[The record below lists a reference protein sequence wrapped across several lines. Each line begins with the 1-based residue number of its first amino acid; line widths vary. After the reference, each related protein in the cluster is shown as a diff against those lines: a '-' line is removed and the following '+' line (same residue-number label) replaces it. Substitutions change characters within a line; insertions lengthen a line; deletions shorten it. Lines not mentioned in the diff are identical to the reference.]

1 MSLARSLALAAVVCA
16 LSAPRPAE
24 AGFNVHER
32 FPNDLTL
39 FIDFDDG
46 VEEFAGAGMRYKID
60 AYIWGLDVT
69 AQYDHAVYEEDGDRQ
84 FFNGGSLGGQV
95 MVSPLAFV
103 GILIEDKIL
112 PSHPRDFRRLMEWV
126 NLWIP
131 AGVRV
136 GLGSDLN
143 EPRARLAAWF
153 GLELVLR
160 YAKADWP
167 YWPHIAVSY
176 RRQASL
182 PEDRGATS
190 HILFSVGFTRFIQ
203 L

>member
-1 MSLARSLALAAVVCA
+1 MTLTRLLGLAALLAVVSTPGVA
-16 LSAPRPAE
+16 A

-39 FIDFDDG
+39 LLDFDHG
-46 VEEFAGAGMRYKID
+46 VEEFAGAGLRYKID
-60 AYIWGLDVT
+60 GYIWGLDVT
-69 AQYDHAVYEEDGDRQ
+69 AQYDRAQYEVNGDPTT
-84 FFNGGSLGGQV
+84 FNGGSLGGQI
-95 MVSPLAFV
+95 MISPLAFV

-112 PSHPRDFRRLMEWV
+112 PSHPHDFTRLMEYV

-136 GLGSDLN
+136 GLGTDGQD
-143 EPRARLAAWF
+143 PRARLAAWF
-153 GLELVLR
+153 GLELVIR
-160 YAKADWP
+160 FAHADWP
-167 YWPHIAVSY
+167 HWPHIVVSY

-182 PEDRGATS
+182 PEDHVS
-190 HILFSVGFTRFIQ
+190 NHFLFSIGFTRFIT